1 MEAHGGHPLDPRIL
15 YVDLTADYSSLED
28 WGLHL
33 FNTMAARFRAAL
45 FELEKN
51 DPRPLRSSIAIPEG
65 PHFVYETTPRLF
77 HTRSGRGPLFIA
89 WDTNILIDYFKYGQA
104 LWEGGS
110 LPDFADGDYAGE
122 LEGLQM
128 LIALWVLRDIRFV
141 VLPASIKDAKKRLS
155 SERQADRIR
164 AFEEFTSALSL
175 VSGEPSGTDPPSRE
189 GLLIL
194 PDSLLEDAVANLPQG
209 FDRTLVR
216 SAARMGIHVFM
227 TMDKGILRQRAA
239 LKSFGLLL
247 ASPLDLLEELIA
259 CGAFHCMLAPRF
271 AYWPMPDQ
279 MRVGHLI
286 QALPAFD

>member
-1 MEAHGGHPLDPRIL
+1 
-15 YVDLTADYSSLED
+15 
-28 WGLHL
+28 
-33 FNTMAARFRAAL
+33 
-45 FELEKN
+45 
-51 DPRPLRSSIAIPEG
+51 
-65 PHFVYETTPRLF
+65 
-77 HTRSGRGPLFIA
+77 
-89 WDTNILIDYFKYGQA
+89 
-104 LWEGGS
+104 
-110 LPDFADGDYAGE
+110 
-122 LEGLQM
+122 M

-155 SERQADRIR
+155 SERQTDRIR
-164 AFEEFTSALSL
+164 AFEEFASALSL
-175 VSGEPSGTDPPSRE
+175 VSGEPSGIEPPSRE

-209 FDRTLVR
+209 FDRMLVR
-216 SAARMGIHVFM
+216 SVARMGIHVFM

-286 QALPAFD
+286 RALPTFD